1 MHGISKIN
9 KMADLVCI
17 WRNTD
22 KWTVGETQSRG
33 VSSGVCGGREGVRPH
48 PNFLE
53 NSSVK
58 RRLCRGKSDLLVN

>member
-33 VSSGVCGGREGVRPH
+33 VSSGVCGGGRVCDPTST
-48 PNFLE
+48 F
-53 NSSVK
+53 
-58 RRLCRGKSDLLVN
+58 